1 MKTDWAAMLM
11 ADEGP
16 DPLGLGESFW
26 MVPQLPYEVAQRVNT
41 VFEVLSH
48 LPLKQPVVVVSDVGR
63 TMAVNAPLLELAGG
77 EPGDY
82 IGRQWSAAMPA
93 WPERARGFRRA
104 GTQVFEEY
112 MARSGADPL
121 WVRVSFGPV
130 LQRGEERAIAY
141 VLFITRPDAETIDHD
156 EVRRLRKS
164 LELLAEIQADYVVE
178 IDADGLMTFVSPSF
192 CRAVGATEWEL
203 VGHPFL
209 ARVHVEDRDAADSAL
224 AEARRPPF
232 SGEVRARLA
241 ADAGTRVVWQV
252 DAVIGAGFC
261 GLDLVG
267 RVQEGDG
274 SRLLGRPAAG
284 GRVRAAARRPCA
296 PRPAPGRRPCAPGGA
311 RTRRPR
317 VAARAGSRRGRR
329 RRCRVR
335 AVRRARGRHR
345 RGGGGLAAA
354 AGRRGLNL
362 HGCELG
368 TGNRCQILYN
378 VLHQCL
384 WR

>member
-16 DPLGLGESFW
+16 APLGLGESFW

-82 IGRQWSAAMPA
+82 IGRQWSTAMPA

-241 ADAGTRVVWQV
+241 ADAGTRVVWQA

-274 SRLLGRPAAG
+274 RASRAAPRSVVASAPQPGGPAPLDPVLDA
-284 GRVRAAARRPCA
+284 VRAHLEALV
-296 PRPAPGRRPCAPGGA
+296 PGDRASLLEL
-311 RTRRPR
+311 
-317 VAARAGSRRGRR
+317 ARA
-329 RRCRVR
+329 V
-335 AVRRARGRHR
+335 
-345 RGGGGLAAA
+345 AAA
-354 AGRRGLNL
+354 AGAE
-362 HGCELG
+362 CV
-368 TGNRCQILYN
+368 LYD
-378 VLHQCL
+378 VLEGDTVEAAVG
-384 WR
+384 WRLPPAEEA